1 MFDRF
6 RSVRRAW
13 FWLAVAHL
21 ATLAVLVIASLWRV
35 APSTISFFV
44 AGQVSLLGVWMVMGK
59 ARLMVKI
66 ALAVLGGVALMTV
79 VYYGLPDITGGSQGL
94 RARWVTIL
102 FEVLIQLGMIAIPL
116 SYLQNTGWC
125 LVDRSEK
132 KALPSGMPLQFRVSH
147 LLLLNVL
154 VALILVIRKFVHS
167 TGTILESG
175 AIGFQGDTFSHMVA
189 AIAVIGVNLLL
200 MSTAVVTGFWACL
213 GPHPPGYRLSVSL
226 VSVALLCAF
235 PLHIAGGYAQ
245 VQWTLAILTFMAVVI
260 LSLLLLRYLGVRL
273 VKFSSY
279 RDYFSSVEGE

>member
-1 MFDRF
+1 MYDRF

-21 ATLAVLVIASLWRV
+21 ATLPFLVVASLWYV
-35 APSTISFFV
+35 VPNAISLV
-44 AGQVSLLGVWMVMGK
+44 VCGQISLLGIWLVMGK
-59 ARLMVKI
+59 TRLMVRI

-79 VYYGLPDITGGSQGL
+79 VYFGLPDITGGSLGL
-94 RARWVTIL
+94 RARWVTIFYEAL
-102 FEVLIQLGMIAIPL
+102 FQLGMIAIPL
-116 SYLQNTGWC
+116 SYLQNTGWF

-132 KALPSGMPLQFRVSH
+132 KALPSGVPLRFRVSH

-154 VALILVIRKFVHS
+154 VALILVIRKFIHL
-167 TGTILESG
+167 TGTIFESG
-175 AIGFQGDTFSHMVA
+175 AMGFQGDAFSNGVA

-213 GPHPPGYRLSVSL
+213 GPHPPGYRLSVSF
-226 VSVALLCAF
+226 VSVTLLCAF